1 MNTQFLSTLEFA
13 LVPVPEYKVET
24 KPYILLHRKSDM
36 LLGTNRCEVQK
47 ALLVFNQ
54 SDKSSDSG
62 LPAYDYTEYSCLPIT
77 RTFTRLL
84 EPRANSN
91 QNRFPQDF
99 RHTLTVILP
108 SVSRTLDNSNLPQTR
123 SSFCFPLRSFLYIFT
138 LDNSNHVLSP
148 SEVEKTNSLLVS
160 ETLNFEFPIDVL

>member
-1 MNTQFLSTLEFA
+1 
-13 LVPVPEYKVET
+13 
-24 KPYILLHRKSDM
+24 M

-47 ALLVFNQ
+47 ALLVFDQSDKSSDSGLLAYDYTEYSCLRNFLVFDQ

-62 LPAYDYTEYSCLPIT
+62 LPVYDYTEYSCLPIT

-108 SVSRTLDNSNLPQTR
+108 SVSRTPDNSNLPLTR

-148 SEVEKTNSLLVS
+148 SEVEKTNSLLAS

>member
-47 ALLVFNQ
+47 ALLVFDQ

-99 RHTLTVILP
+99 RHTLTVIFWFSISQTKVQILDYRRTTTQSTVA
-108 SVSRTLDNSNLPQTR
+108 SVIFWFSISQTKVQILDYRRTTTQSTVASR
-123 SSFCFPLRSFLYIFT
+123 
-138 LDNSNHVLSP
+138 
-148 SEVEKTNSLLVS
+148 
-160 ETLNFEFPIDVL
+160 